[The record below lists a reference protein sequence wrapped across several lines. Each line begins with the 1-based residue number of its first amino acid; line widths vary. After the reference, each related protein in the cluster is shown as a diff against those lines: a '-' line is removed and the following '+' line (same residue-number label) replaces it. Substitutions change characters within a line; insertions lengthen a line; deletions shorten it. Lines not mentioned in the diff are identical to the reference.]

1 MLNFHNL
8 FRHKW
13 TRVLI
18 FNISRKGL
26 AALEADFNFDD
37 KKIRLKNNLEFLAP
51 VGEVFSM
58 DDALSHLEKITQA
71 ASKNTSLI
79 FLFEKPFLKSTL
91 SAFSIIRE
99 KPLELID
106 EEELENVILN
116 LAWRLYD
123 RERPIV
129 SRVLGISEFDLILTL
144 SKIKDPRIDGRKIL
158 NPIGFAGRRLG
169 FTFENTYSQKDF
181 WEKLTKIPRR
191 FKGEAN
197 FLVENNLVFDKVF
210 SLLDEKGI
218 LVEIGPEETRVGQ
231 LGNFL
236 KNSELFNWGE
246 ENITKLIAKSFSIPL
261 EAARDLKERY
271 QTGNLSG
278 HSLHY
283 LEKMLLTEL
292 KILIE
297 GVSLAIKNFTAEDAK
312 GWNLYLSGSLVGF
325 PKLLEYFRSYPW
337 SRTIFKR
344 RPVIEP
350 YQKEKIFDKINV
362 AVEGLENLTCLDSL
376 ALTVA
381 MAELFM
387 PESPY
392 QELNKILKR
401 RIKWLK

>member
-1 MLNFHNL
+1 M
-8 FRHKW
+8 
-13 TRVLI
+13 
-18 FNISRKGL
+18 
-26 AALEADFNFDD
+26 AALEADFNFAD
-37 KKIRLKNNLEFLAP
+37 KKIRLRNDFESLAP
-51 VGEVFSM
+51 AGEAFNM
-58 DDALSHLEKITQA
+58 DDALISLEKITQTI
-71 ASKNTSLI
+71 SRNTSLI

-91 SAFSIIRE
+91 SVFSIIRE

-129 SRVLGISEFDLILTL
+129 SRVLGVSEFDLVLTS

-181 WEKLTKIPRR
+181 WEKLMKIPRR

-210 SLLDEKGI
+210 SLLDEQGI

-236 KNSELFNWGE
+236 KNSESFNWGE
-246 ENITKLIAKSFSIPL
+246 ENITKLIAKSFSVPL
-261 EAARDLKERY
+261 EAARELKERY
-271 QTGNLSG
+271 RAGNLSG

-283 LEKMLLTEL
+283 LEKILLNEL
-292 KILIE
+292 KILID
-297 GVSLAIKNFTAEDAK
+297 GVNLAIKNFTVEDTK
-312 GWNLYLSGSLVGF
+312 GWNLYLSGPLVGF
-325 PKLLEYFRSYPW
+325 PRLWECFRSYPW
-337 SRTIFKR
+337 SRTILKR
-344 RPVIEP
+344 RPAIGP
-350 YQKEKIFDKINV
+350 YQKERIFDKINV
-362 AVEGLENLTCLDSL
+362 AVEGLENLTCSDSL

-381 MAELFM
+381 MAELFL

>member
-1 MLNFHNL
+1 M
-8 FRHKW
+8 
-13 TRVLI
+13 
-18 FNISRKGL
+18 

-37 KKIRLKNNLEFLAP
+37 KKIKLRNNSEFLASA
-51 VGEVFSM
+51 GGFFSM
-58 DDALSHLEKITQA
+58 EDALNHLSKITQA

-99 KPLELID
+99 KPLDLID
-106 EEELENVILN
+106 EGELENVILN

-129 SRVLGISEFDLILTL
+129 SKVLGISEFDLILTS

-210 SLLDEKGI
+210 SLLGEKGI
-218 LVEIGPEETRVGQ
+218 LVEIGLEETHVGQ

-236 KNSELFNWGE
+236 KNSESFNWGE
-246 ENITKLIAKSFSIPL
+246 ENITKLIAKNFSIPL
-261 EAARDLKERY
+261 EAARDLKNRY
-271 QTGNLSG
+271 QAGHLSG
-278 HSLHY
+278 HSLRY
-283 LEKMLLTEL
+283 LERVLLSEL
-292 KILIE
+292 RILIE
-297 GVSLAIKNFTAEDAK
+297 GVSLAIKNFTAEDTK
-312 GWNLYLSGSLVGF
+312 GWNLYLSGSLVDF
-325 PKLLEYFRSYPW
+325 PKLLECFQGHPW
-337 SRTIFKR
+337 SRTVFKR
-344 RPVIEP
+344 RPTIEP

-362 AVEGLENLTCLDSL
+362 AVDGLENLTCLDSL

-381 MAELFM
+381 MAELFL

-392 QELNKILKR
+392 HELNKILKR

>member
-1 MLNFHNL
+1 MLNFRNL

-26 AALEADFNFDD
+26 AALEADFNFVD
-37 KKIRLKNNLEFLAP
+37 KKIKVRNDFEFLAP
-51 VGEVFSM
+51 TGGVLGL
-58 DDALSHLEKITQA
+58 DDVLIHLEKITQA
-71 ASKNTSLI
+71 ASRNTSLI

-91 SAFSIIRE
+91 SVFSIIRE

-129 SRVLGISEFDLILTL
+129 SKVIGVSEFDLVLTS

-181 WEKLTKIPRR
+181 WEKLMKIPRR

-236 KNSELFNWGE
+236 KNSQSFNWGE
-246 ENITKLIAKSFSIPL
+246 ENITKLIARSFSIPL
-261 EAARDLKERY
+261 EAARELKERY
-271 QTGNLSG
+271 QAGNLSG

-283 LEKMLLTEL
+283 LEKVLLNEL
-292 KILIE
+292 RILIE
-297 GVSLAIKNFTAEDAK
+297 GVSLAVKDFTAEDTK
-312 GWNLYLSGSLVGF
+312 GWNLYLSGSLVSF
-325 PKLLEYFRSYPW
+325 PKLLECFKSYPW
-337 SRTIFKR
+337 SRTVFKR

-350 YQKEKIFDKINV
+350 YQKERIFDKISV
-362 AVEGLENLTCLDSL
+362 AVEGLGNLTCLDSL

-381 MAELFM
+381 MAELFL

>member
-1 MLNFHNL
+1 MLNFRNL

-13 TRVLI
+13 NRVLI

-26 AALEADFNFDD
+26 AALEADFNFAD
-37 KKIRLKNNLEFLAP
+37 KKIRLRNDFEFLAP
-51 VGEVFSM
+51 AGEAFSM
-58 DDALSHLEKITQA
+58 GDALIDLEKITQA
-71 ASKNTSLI
+71 TSRNTSLI

-91 SAFSIIRE
+91 SVFSIIRE

-129 SRVLGISEFDLILTL
+129 SRVLGVSEFDLVLTS

-181 WEKLTKIPRR
+181 WEKLMKIPRR

-197 FLVENNLVFDKVF
+197 FLVEDNLVFDKVF
-210 SLLDEKGI
+210 SLLDEQGI

-236 KNSELFNWGE
+236 KNSESFNWGE
-246 ENITKLIAKSFSIPL
+246 ENITKLIAKSFSVPL
-261 EAARDLKERY
+261 EAARELKERY
-271 QTGNLSG
+271 QAGNLSG

-283 LEKMLLTEL
+283 LEKILLNEL
-292 KILIE
+292 KILID
-297 GVSLAIKNFTAEDAK
+297 GVSLAIKNFTVEDTK
-312 GWNLYLSGSLVGF
+312 GWNLYLSGPLVGF
-325 PKLLEYFRSYPW
+325 PRLLECFRSHPW
-337 SRTIFKR
+337 SRTILKR
-344 RPVIEP
+344 RPVIGP
-350 YQKEKIFDKINV
+350 YQKERIFDKINV
-362 AVEGLENLTCLDSL
+362 AVEGLENLTCSDSL

-381 MAELFM
+381 MAELFL